1 MSCTK
6 SGSRPAGFPPVFA
19 HPHFDPGRRVVRHRL
34 HDVVPHLLNPAD
46 TSPAMLQHLDR
57 PNLHGDPC
65 PPLAPPRRPRRRT
78 AAVTP
83 KDDALVVTR
92 DYGAGQRTPARAA
105 SRHSR
110 RKGNNSDKS
119 DHTFVPASDSD
130 KEHRAVQA
138 TVQGWIHK
146 EPTALTAEE
155 ENTLMREAAT
165 EEVMDIGC
173 ETTAPPAGTQSFSPQ
188 QLDCILALCKGQAV
202 PEEQRQT
209 LAGVLR
215 DIRHTEVQRT
225 LMDAISGASPIIAR
239 YLDDAEKEAAQRIA
253 AAPK

>member
-1 MSCTK
+1 M
-6 SGSRPAGFPPVFA
+6 
-19 HPHFDPGRRVVRHRL
+19 
-34 HDVVPHLLNPAD
+34 
-46 TSPAMLQHLDR
+46 
-57 PNLHGDPC
+57 
-65 PPLAPPRRPRRRT
+65 
-78 AAVTP
+78 
-83 KDDALVVTR
+83 
-92 DYGAGQRTPARAA
+92 
-105 SRHSR
+105 
-110 RKGNNSDKS
+110 
-119 DHTFVPASDSD
+119 
-130 KEHRAVQA
+130 QA

-155 ENTLMREAAT
+155 ENTLMCEAAT

>member
-1 MSCTK
+1 MKITEALVVLFLVLFCYLFLDKFLFRGELGEICFGPTC
-6 SGSRPAGFPPVFA
+6 RALA
-19 HPHFDPGRRVVRHRL
+19 RWLRRQ
-34 HDVVPHLLNPAD
+34 AD
-46 TSPAMLQHLDR
+46 
-57 PNLHGDPC
+57 
-65 PPLAPPRRPRRRT
+65 
-78 AAVTP
+78 

-119 DHTFVPASDSD
+119 DHTFVPASDGD

>member
-1 MSCTK
+1 MKITEALVVLFLVLFCYLFLDKFLFRGELGEICFGPTC
-6 SGSRPAGFPPVFA
+6 RALA
-19 HPHFDPGRRVVRHRL
+19 RWLRRQ
-34 HDVVPHLLNPAD
+34 AD
-46 TSPAMLQHLDR
+46 
-57 PNLHGDPC
+57 
-65 PPLAPPRRPRRRT
+65 
-78 AAVTP
+78 

-146 EPTALTAEE
+146 EPTVLTAEE
-155 ENTLMREAAT
+155 ENTLTREAAT